1 MNITEQVQKSTGN
14 NIVIGFFPPI
24 VSVTASPQ
32 ILKTVQI
39 SRMLRT
45 WLNYAKFAIICVVSW
60 LQIPCILTMNS
71 WSYVLLYLS
80 QQNIL
85 VLLNVCIH
93 VYINCNQ
100 HYLPVF
106 QKWYKNNFAYNVTPF
121 FYHWI
126 KISARLLKHLTSI
139 H

>member
-71 WSYVLLYLS
+71 WYYVLLYLS

-93 VYINCNQ
+93 VV
-100 HYLPVF
+100 YLKVSPSQIF
-106 QKWYKNNFAYNVTPF
+106 QNGVHIPTTSNICIA
-121 FYHWI
+121 
-126 KISARLLKHLTSI
+126 LLWEKCLGL
-139 H
+139 